1 MKKNE
6 KGMTLVEVL
15 ATLVLLSLVTGVIWT
30 TISISTKFNV
40 SETSVLKLQQEA
52 NYIVSELQ
60 RVHRNC
66 YTYELIITTKEVK
79 ILNCKNEE
87 NATIPGYDGIVSNI
101 YEYMPVRN
109 PSEPDPIDTTKDNL
123 NILDF
128 KVIDPVKRIRNISIP
143 ISLSRFK
150 TN

>member
-6 KGMTLVEVL
+6 KGMTLIEVL
-15 ATLVLLSLVTGVIWT
+15 ATLVLLSLVTGIIWT
-30 TISISTKFNV
+30 SISIATKFNV

-66 YTYELIITTKEVK
+66 YTYELIITTNEVK
-79 ILNCKNEE
+79 VINCKSEDE
-87 NATIPGYDGIVSNI
+87 SIIPGYDGIISNI
-101 YEYMPVRN
+101 YEYEPMRN
-109 PSEPDPIDTTKDNL
+109 PTKSNPINTTKENL
-123 NILDF
+123 NIPDF
-128 KVIDPVKRIRNISIP
+128 AVIDPIKRIRNISIP
-143 ISLSRFK
+143 ISLSRYK